1 MGLRDRLRERQLPQ
15 ATVGIRI
22 DWSAESYELHHA
34 LEREERLLFLAE
46 SGGDADI
53 EEIRVRVAEIRAQVD
68 AMYEP
73 VVVRAIPAAEF
84 EDLVASHPATK
95 EQADR
100 DPLTTYNR
108 DTFFPALLAACIE
121 GPESEQDWSEMINSG
136 ELVMGEVNTLISTA
150 MDLNDRSPSV
160 SLGKGSTTTSS

>member
-22 DWSAESYELHHA
+22 DWSPESYELHHE
-34 LEREERLLFLAE
+34 LEREERLLFMAE
-46 SGGDADI
+46 SNADSDV
-53 EEIRVRVAEIRAQVD
+53 EEIRVRVAEIRARVD
-68 AMYEP
+68 AMYEL

-84 EDLVASHPATK
+84 ENLVANHPPSE
-95 EQADR
+95 EQTDKDPLITYDR
-100 DPLTTYNR
+100 DS
-108 DTFFPALLAACIE
+108 FFPALLSACIE
-121 GPESEQDWSEMINSG
+121 GPETEQDWSEMINSG

-150 MDLNDRSPSV
+150 MELNDRSPNV